1 MSRRVPHVLLPIGGV
16 LLPTGAGPLPRLR
29 RGDPSGWRGGD
40 VECCACGR
48 RGEPDARTWL
58 GGMESDLFRHPQP
71 RRAGAGVG
79 RHLRLRW
86 ADGTAGDDAEGCPV
100 AAGADWLLGWADTVF
115 GLDVEE

>member
-1 MSRRVPHVLLPIGGV
+1 MSRVVPHLFLGRSTKTIFWGNRRPSPDPG
-16 LLPTGAGPLPRLR
+16 PEGAGVFVP
-29 RGDPSGWRGGD
+29 G
-40 VECCACGR
+40 GR

-115 GLDVEE
+115 